1 MVLCFLHSEC
11 NENYRTKY
19 QNSRLGNKY
28 DCKRFVTERSPSEMG
43 NYGCCIL
50 GLLCPSKYSSRFL
63 WAAEE
68 KKMEQ
73 TEKIA
78 LLAGRIIRL
87 EKSAARLSKDLSA
100 VVKELAEI
108 SEQLTSH
115 QSPFGVV
122 YPLPEIHE

>member
-1 MVLCFLHSEC
+1 MGGHPCTPNVPHLRWGTTAVVFWV
-11 NENYRTKY
+11 YFVP
-19 QNSRLGNKY
+19 QNIAA
-28 DCKRFVTERSPSEMG
+28 V
-43 NYGCCIL
+43 
-50 GLLCPSKYSSRFL
+50 FL

-115 QSPFGVV
+115 QSPFGPV
-122 YPLPEIHE
+122 YPRPEICE

>member
-1 MVLCFLHSEC
+1 
-11 NENYRTKY
+11 
-19 QNSRLGNKY
+19 
-28 DCKRFVTERSPSEMG
+28 
-43 NYGCCIL
+43 
-50 GLLCPSKYSSRFL
+50 
-63 WAAEE
+63 
-68 KKMEQ
+68 MEQ

-115 QSPFGVV
+115 QSPFGPV
-122 YPLPEIHE
+122 YPLGIQE